1 METAILLIGLTILQA
16 LLRNPVGL
24 RALGGDTAGGK
35 PYFLFIFAFIAYY
48 LINASK
54 PDLKS
59 WRWAVILY
67 IILGIMDG
75 LIQASSAVVP
85 EIAVAVGQIYSN
97 VNFDNA
103 MGQGIGYQIDERRL
117 SFLGQIGTILG
128 LIACS
133 FWRPMA
139 AIDLTKPWRA
149 VVAGIAVVCVL
160 VSGFRGAAASLF
172 VRFCVGSVIRKK
184 KLDVVLVVVLAV
196 LALVFVAGSGM
207 SKRLPFG
214 IQRVLTTV
222 PIDMELDARAES
234 QAENSSKDRF
244 EMWGIALGS
253 DRYISNKIL
262 GDGFQFSAIEV
273 NAMSEAMIEGSGFD
287 NISFVERSLEVGNY
301 HGFHVETIRF
311 TGVLGLLAATFAL
324 FVFAHCAWQ
333 AIKLHRDTKLWG
345 YVIFICLPFL
355 IHPFWY
361 WLVFGSYRSGFPEL
375 IATSAMVKVAY
386 ELGRANLMNQVAE
399 QQAALEVSEEI
410 PVSGR

>member
-1 METAILLIGLTILQA
+1 
-16 LLRNPVGL
+16 
-24 RALGGDTAGGK
+24 
-35 PYFLFIFAFIAYY
+35 
-48 LINASK
+48 
-54 PDLKS
+54 
-59 WRWAVILY
+59 
-67 IILGIMDG
+67 
-75 LIQASSAVVP
+75 
-85 EIAVAVGQIYSN
+85 
-97 VNFDNA
+97 
-103 MGQGIGYQIDERRL
+103 
-117 SFLGQIGTILG
+117 
-128 LIACS
+128 
-133 FWRPMA
+133 
-139 AIDLTKPWRA
+139 
-149 VVAGIAVVCVL
+149 
-160 VSGFRGAAASLF
+160 
-172 VRFCVGSVIRKK
+172 VIRKK